1 MKERGI
7 LFSAPMVRALLAGRK
22 TQTRRIVKDAPSGAE
37 IALMTRDS
45 RTPEQLDVSFFDG
58 QDPNDSYALG
68 SLRSP
73 YGQPGDRLWV
83 RETWQAM
90 CDVTGDELDENTP
103 CLWNEFPHPK
113 PTDGTVLYAATDP
126 ALNIVDRWRWNPSI
140 HMPRWASRLTLEIT
154 AVRLERLHDIS
165 EADAQAEGAR
175 RAWER
180 QYGYTHYDDQHTHPG
195 FTYRNGFHGLWCDIN
210 GEPSW
215 DLNPWVWVVTF
226 KVVRP

>member
-1 MKERGI
+1 MI
-7 LFSAPMVRALLAGRK
+7 QALLAGRK
-22 TQTRRIVKDAPSGAE
+22 TQTRRIVNPQPTIGYSGNPRWGTYEGRRLPNVPKRAVGGTE
-37 IALMTRDS
+37 
-45 RTPEQLDVSFFDG
+45 VSVHDLI
-58 QDPNDSYALG
+58 SEYC
-68 SLRSP
+68 P

-90 CDVTGDELDENTP
+90 CDVTGDELDENVP
-103 CLWNEFPHPK
+103 CLWNEFPCPK

-126 ALNIVDRWRWNPSI
+126 PLNMVDRWRWNPSI

-215 DLNPWVWVVTF
+215 DLNPYVRVVEF
-226 KVVRP
+226 KAVRP